1 METQKAIALIAEVL
15 DALVGDFVSDCGG
28 NLAEYPVV
36 SSHGSVFYC
45 KACKDYAQ
53 CGQLAK
59 AREVNSKLQ
68 SLLIDKGYGLNAAYA
83 EGFEDADRGAK
94 LDNPYNSERETDLF
108 AQYNRGYFDG
118 AV

>member
-45 KACKDYAQ
+45 KA
-53 CGQLAK
+53 
-59 AREVNSKLQ
+59 
-68 SLLIDKGYGLNAAYA
+68 
-83 EGFEDADRGAK
+83 
-94 LDNPYNSERETDLF
+94 
-108 AQYNRGYFDG
+108 
-118 AV
+118 